1 MACRSVDKISSQ
13 LKDLVMEGRDER
25 LARHCM
31 AVTQAML
38 NCPDHLKGVMFKC
51 NDDAVLAA
59 HKFVLGIQAP
69 CVLLT

>member
-1 MACRSVDKISSQ
+1 
-13 LKDLVMEGRDER
+13 MEGRDER

-69 CVLLT
+69 CVLFT